1 MPDDLDPDEIVARDR
16 DEWARLVENAKP
28 VVTHVMETLAVGQD
42 LNDPKVK
49 NRIAAQVLPLIEDLP
64 NALER
69 DTFRQA
75 LARMLR
81 VDERTLIGTQVPGP
95 AMRRARPRATGSAKG
110 VSPSVVSAVNPTLR
124 VEAYCLGVLYRR
136 PDLLYRLDRKLQEF
150 GLSALASADFEYTDH
165 QLLFRTIRQAV
176 EQDEKDHHNYVVTHL
191 PETLEGLSRELLAQ
205 SETLEPLD
213 DRLLE
218 ELLGRFM
225 DLRRMAAQANVSQL
239 RFLQEDAQG
248 QGGVNLKQYQEQA
261 VQFTRL
267 LQSLD
272 QARKKL
278 ASKRLA

>member
-1 MPDDLDPDEIVARDR
+1 
-16 DEWARLVENAKP
+16 
-28 VVTHVMETLAVGQD
+28 
-42 LNDPKVK
+42 
-49 NRIAAQVLPLIEDLP
+49 
-64 NALER
+64 
-69 DTFRQA
+69 
-75 LARMLR
+75 
-81 VDERTLIGTQVPGP
+81 
-95 AMRRARPRATGSAKG
+95 
-110 VSPSVVSAVNPTLR
+110 
-124 VEAYCLGVLYRR
+124 
-136 PDLLYRLDRKLQEF
+136 
-150 GLSALASADFEYTDH
+150 
-165 QLLFRTIRQAV
+165 LLFRTIRQAV